1 MTQQKYTGKIMI
13 AFTLLLILMFF
24 HLNGAEFNWNF
35 NFQSSDSFI
44 LFKEIRLPRTLTAI
58 LAGSS
63 ISIAGLLMQ
72 TLFKNP
78 LAGPSILGITSGS
91 SLLHYIRW
99 QEFNFFLRIGTLF
112 HQEFLVHYFFRL
124 SSYFSV
130 NMSDNKLHY

>member
-13 AFTLLLILMFF
+13 AFALLLILMFF

-44 LFKEIRLPRTLTAI
+44 LFKEIRLPRTLAAI

-78 LAGPSILGITSGS
+78 LA
-91 SLLHYIRW
+91 
-99 QEFNFFLRIGTLF
+99 
-112 HQEFLVHYFFRL
+112 
-124 SSYFSV
+124 
-130 NMSDNKLHY
+130 